1 MKVVEIARNKR
12 KTLKKK
18 EVWKPKN
25 TGRVKQ
31 RQ

>member
-1 MKVVEIARNKR
+1 MKVVEVVRKKR
-12 KTLKKK
+12 KTLKKT

-31 RQ
+31 RK

>member
-1 MKVVEIARNKR
+1 MKVVEVATKKR
-12 KTLKKK
+12 KTSKKK

-31 RQ
+31 RK